1 MADLMPLTRLGCVVF
16 VAGLASW
23 WVWVEGSHDFVLRAA
38 LIALALVMLA
48 CLATTVIGTLLT
60 IKSVEAGHIVKSQ
73 CETGQRLQTNVR
85 LPRMRFWPLIQVD
98 LAWSNPSFMQ
108 ATLTHDGPSW
118 LESARATGRGRSS
131 VIDRR
136 VTVKDIF
143 GFTAITLKHHQA
155 AVLSVYPNRTPVQLQ
170 PALRDSDGDGSSHPM
185 GAPVGDYVEMRRYGP
200 GDPHRLI
207 LWRAFAR
214 SRRLLVRTP
223 ERAVVPLPNAAAYFV
238 SGDADDASAAL
249 ARTVLE
255 QGLLGEDLV
264 FGATGTPKPIRDRQ
278 HAIDAIVDSASHRD
292 RAGQNLPAFLAQ
304 LDDSRRRQ
312 CVLFLPSEPGGWL
325 QSVLTEIQA
334 LRAPPLI
341 LMAVDAPMMKRRRK
355 ALRLFKTEEDDR
367 RLSHLS
373 SYIAQFE
380 GLGCRVQVIH
390 QREGRV
396 LLKNEI
402 AAMGDS

>member
-1 MADLMPLTRLGCVVF
+1 MEKLRQVLRSMADLMPLTRLGCVVF
-16 VAGLASW
+16 IAGLASW

-60 IKSVEAGHIVKSQ
+60 IKSVEAGHVFKSQ

-143 GFTAITLKHHQA
+143 GFTAITLKHHQS

-170 PALRDSDGDGSSHPM
+170 PALRDSDGDGSSHPV

-223 ERAVVPLPNAAAYFV
+223 ERAVVPLPNAAAFFV
-238 SGDADDASAAL
+238 SGDADDAP
-249 ARTVLE
+249 
-255 QGLLGEDLV
+255 LLRSRELCSS
-264 FGATGTPKPIRDRQ
+264 K
-278 HAIDAIVDSASHRD
+278 
-292 RAGQNLPAFLAQ
+292 AFSGKTSSLAQ
-304 LDDSRRRQ
+304 PVPQSRFGTVNRRSTPLLTQ
-312 CVLFLPSEPGGWL
+312 PPIATEPGR
-325 QSVLTEIQA
+325 TY
-334 LRAPPLI
+334 
-341 LMAVDAPMMKRRRK
+341 
-355 ALRLFKTEEDDR
+355 
-367 RLSHLS
+367 RLSSHNSMTADDANAFFSYRVNPVAGS
-373 SYIAQFE
+373 S
-380 GLGCRVQVIH
+380 LCS
-390 QREGRV
+390 
-396 LLKNEI
+396 LKYRDCERLRSFSWRW
-402 AAMGDS
+402 MHR